1 MDRASPIRRGW
12 VEHADED
19 TCMKT
24 KEIYRQPGHLIRR
37 AHQIATAVFTNE
49 AKAFDL
55 TAVQFSALVAIQ
67 DQPGI
72 DATRLSDV
80 IYFDR
85 ATIGNVLE
93 RLEKKGLIERKAG
106 VEDRRTKRV
115 YLTPQGRHMIGTV
128 ARKVPQIG
136 ERILAPLAAKDRAR
150 FIELLIALTGAKDA
164 NGAGGTP

>member
-1 MDRASPIRRGW
+1 
-12 VEHADED
+12 
-19 TCMKT
+19 MKT
-24 KEIYRQPGHLIRR
+24 KDIYQQPGHLIRR
-37 AHQIATAVFTNE
+37 AHQISTAVFTDE
-49 AKAFDL
+49 ARAFDL
-55 TAVQFSALVAIQ
+55 TAVQFSALVAVQ

-115 YLTPQGRHMIGTV
+115 FLTPQGRQIIGQV

-150 FIELLIALTGAKDA
+150 FIELLVELTGARDA
-164 NGAGGTP
+164 NGRTGKS